1 MKEHTPTTGT
11 ITFPAPRA
19 GASRTHPTRRE
30 RKAQGLVRLGGS
42 LPDALKP
49 PMARVDLG
57 SPKSMGWCV
66 TAHPTRL
73 TPLLFSGRP
82 IPGSVV

>member
-42 LPDALKP
+42 LPAL
-49 PMARVDLG
+49 
-57 SPKSMGWCV
+57 
-66 TAHPTRL
+66 RL
-73 TPLLFSGRP
+73 YYSLDGPYLALSCEQFESIRWRQP
-82 IPGSVV
+82 Y